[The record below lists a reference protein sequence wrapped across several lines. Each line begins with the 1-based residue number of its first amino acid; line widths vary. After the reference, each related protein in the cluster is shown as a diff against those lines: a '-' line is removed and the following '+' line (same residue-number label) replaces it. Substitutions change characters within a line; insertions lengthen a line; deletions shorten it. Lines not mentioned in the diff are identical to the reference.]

1 MSSDFRTRTAGA
13 PWGWDDAHRR
23 LHVAIVG
30 ATGAVGL
37 ELAELFVAAGHPLS
51 RLDCLARKFG
61 KLEVGNKSKLDVRPL
76 ESAQDAGGFEGID
89 LAFLC
94 TPTELS
100 RTLGP
105 ALSEFGVRVVD
116 LSSAFRMRSDVP
128 LVVPEINGQELD
140 GGGRLFANPNC
151 TTAIAA
157 LPLAVIEREFGLDE
171 VLVVSYQAA
180 SGAGA
185 PGLATLEW
193 ERRRD
198 AGLPGLGPEP
208 KSPFVATLA
217 SNVIPA
223 IAEVDERGIS
233 GEEQKIQDELRK
245 ILGRPDLVVESTTA
259 RVPVERC
266 HSVAVHLRTKR
277 DADPRRVRELLARAP
292 GVHLTDDP
300 HGPRPR
306 ECAGTDPVH
315 VGRVRAGSRGSR
327 SLCFFAVG
335 DQLRKGAALNAFQI
349 AARLSVER

>member
-1 MSSDFRTRTAGA
+1 MASDFRTRTAGA

-23 LHVAIVG
+23 LSIAVVG
-30 ATGAVGL
+30 ATGAVGR
-37 ELAELFVAAGHPLS
+37 ELVELLVAAGHPAN
-51 RLDCLARKFG
+51 RLDCLARRYDKIE
-61 KLEVGNKSKLDVRPL
+61 LENRQKVPVRPL
-76 ESAQDAGGFEGID
+76 ETTQDASAFSGFD

-94 TPTELS
+94 TPTEIS
-100 RTLGP
+100 RVLGP
-105 ALSEFGVRVVD
+105 ALSEFGVRVID
-116 LSSAFRMRSDVP
+116 LSSAFRMRDDVP
-128 LVVPEINGQELD
+128 LVVPEINGAELARE
-140 GGGRLFANPNC
+140 GRLVANPNC

-157 LPLAVIEREFGLDE
+157 LPLAVVDREYGLDE

-185 PGLATLEW
+185 PGLATLTYEL
-193 ERRRD
+193 RRE
-198 AGLPGLGPEP
+198 AGLPGLGSEP
-208 KSPFVATLA
+208 KSPFVATLVN
-217 SNVIPA
+217 NVIPA
-223 IAEVDERGIS
+223 IAEVDERGTS

-266 HSVAVHLRTKR
+266 HSVAVHLKTKR
-277 DADPRRVRELLARAP
+277 DVDLRRLRELLARAP
-292 GVHLTDDP
+292 GLALTDDP

-306 ECAGTDPVH
+306 DCAGTDPVH

>member
-1 MSSDFRTRTAGA
+1 MGLGLS
-13 PWGWDDAHRR
+13 AHRR

-37 ELAELFVAAGHPLS
+37 ELAELFVAAGHPLFAAGLP
-51 RLDCLARKFG
+51 RPQVREARG
-61 KLEVGNKSKLDVRPL
+61 REQVVVLCAPAREC
-76 ESAQDAGGFEGID
+76 AQDAGGFEGID

-128 LVVPEINGQELD
+128 LVVPEINGKELD

-198 AGLPGLGPEP
+198 AGAPRARPGAEEP
-208 KSPFVATLA
+208 VRRDPREQRHPRDRGGRRARHQRRG
-217 SNVIPA
+217 
-223 IAEVDERGIS
+223 AEDPGRAAEDPR
-233 GEEQKIQDELRK
+233 
-245 ILGRPDLVVESTTA
+245 RPDLVVESTTA

-277 DADPRRVRELLARAP
+277 DADPRRVRELLAGAP
-292 GVHLTDDP
+292 GVHLTGTIRT
-300 HGPRPR
+300 GPGRASAPAPIPCTSGESAR
-306 ECAGTDPVH
+306 EVA
-315 VGRVRAGSRGSR
+315 
-327 SLCFFAVG
+327 
-335 DQLRKGAALNAFQI
+335 GAARYASSPS
-349 AARLSVER
+349 ATSSARERL